1 MKIGIQ
7 IGTYPPSVVPTI
19 VYTMSI
25 IILYALIEMALF
37 FGCRKFLFA
46 VTLSFRTIFML
57 HDVGYGIYYSYWASN
72 YYVEWYCEEGTN
84 STSIEH
90 HCREN
95 GCWWDCNYES
105 SYYCDV
111 CVRDCVNIVNYYI
124 PFCFDKILW
133 VTTSAIFFISL
144 LLGIATVVVFS
155 RLPSDPCGPC
165 CRSCCCPSKS
175 SQQVYSMQAA
185 QVQPSSVTVSNK
197 DFSTLRPIK

>member
-37 FGCRKFLFA
+37 FGCRKFLIA

-57 HDVGYGIYYSYWASN
+57 HDVGYGIYYSYWARN
-72 YYVEWYCEEGTN
+72 DYVEWYCEEGTN

-90 HCREN
+90 YCREN
-95 GCWWDCNYES
+95 GCWWTCNYES
-105 SYYCDV
+105 SYSCDV
-111 CVRDCVNIVNYYI
+111 CVRDCVYTINYSKQGCNYKDVMTASSAL
-124 PFCFDKILW
+124 FFLSLW
-133 VTTSAIFFISL
+133 
-144 LLGIATVVVFS
+144 LGIALVVVFS
-155 RLPSDPCGPC
+155 RLPRDPCGSC

-175 SQQVYSMQAA
+175 SEEVYSMQAA
-185 QVQPSSVTVSNK
+185 QVQPS
-197 DFSTLRPIK
+197 